1 MSFSHPDSDSLDLA
15 VAWLR
20 ERIAGDATMRP
31 ELFAHLQREQQ
42 ARGLVHGTRPICS
55 SLVPYL
61 MSRARYAEIGRA
73 AETLAFAFE
82 RVAQAALEDD
92 AVMRL
97 LGVTEME
104 AKMARINPGYERLCV
119 TSRLDAYLADDG
131 FKFLE
136 YNAESP
142 AGLADQKLLAEIFFT
157 LPYMREFFSEFPHF
171 LPQPHVRL
179 LDALVAAYK
188 DWGGS
193 EERPCIGIIDWR
205 GVSTESEFHVL
216 AAYFES
222 QGFASF
228 ILDPDELEY
237 DGGRLTAGKRAIDIL
252 YKRVIIHEFL
262 AKYDDTHP
270 LVRAYRDGCV
280 CMVNSFRTKLV
291 HKKASFAVLSDERF
305 AHLFTDEQRDVI
317 ERHIPWTRVLQT
329 GDTTFG
335 NEKCDLVELITK
347 EQARFVIKPNDD
359 YGGEGVCLGGEVS
372 PDEWKQKIAA
382 GLGDLFVVQERAP
395 VSHVRLPLFT
405 ADLQSIEETSLTID
419 FDPFLFNN
427 RTEGGMVRLT
437 TGTLSNV
444 SAGANVAALVIVDN
458 G

>member
-1 MSFSHPDSDSLDLA
+1 MSISHPDSNCLDAA
-15 VAWLR
+15 VAWFR
-20 ERIAGDATMRP
+20 EHIADDATMRP

-42 ARGLVHGTRPICS
+42 ARGLVHGARPICS

-61 MSRARYAEIGRA
+61 MTAARYAEISRA

-82 RVAQAALEDD
+82 HVARAALDD
-92 AVMRL
+92 DEVMSV

-104 AKMARINPGYERLCV
+104 AKMARISPGYERLCV

-142 AGLADQKLLAEIFFT
+142 AGIADQKLLAEIFFA
-157 LPYMREFFSEFPHF
+157 LPYMREFFDEFPHAI
-171 LPQPHVRL
+171 PQPHVRL
-179 LDALVAAYK
+179 LNALVAAYK
-188 DWGGS
+188 DWGGK

-222 QGFASF
+222 QGYTSF

-237 DGGRLTAGKRAIDIL
+237 VGGRLTAGKRAIDIL

-262 AKYDDTHP
+262 AKHDDGTHP
-270 LVRAYRDGCV
+270 LVRAYRDGQV
-280 CMVNSFRTKLV
+280 CMINSFRSKLV
-291 HKKASFAVLSDERF
+291 HKKASFAILSDERF
-305 AHLFTDEQRDVI
+305 AHLFTREQRDI
-317 ERHIPWTRVLQT
+317 INRHIPWTRVLQT
-329 GDTTFG
+329 GETTFEG
-335 NEKCDLVELITK
+335 EKRDLIKLITD

-372 PDEWKQKIAA
+372 REEWAKKITA
-382 GLGDLFVVQERAP
+382 GLNELFVVQERAP
-395 VSHVRLPLFT
+395 VTHVRLPLFT
-405 ADLQSIEETSLTID
+405 ADLQSIEETNLTVD

-427 RTEGGMVRLT
+427 KVEGGMVRLT
-437 TGTLSNV
+437 TSTLSNV
-444 SAGANVAALVIVDN
+444 SAGANVAALVVLK
-458 G
+458 